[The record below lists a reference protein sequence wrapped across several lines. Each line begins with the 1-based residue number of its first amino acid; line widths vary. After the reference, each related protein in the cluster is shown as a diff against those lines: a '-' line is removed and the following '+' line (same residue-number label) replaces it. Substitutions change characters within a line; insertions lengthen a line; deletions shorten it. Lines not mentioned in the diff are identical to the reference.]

1 MIAALL
7 VLWRLLFYRPLIL
20 VALLLI
26 YLVAA
31 LLLFTVDSPQSGIAV
46 AALAA
51 FGCGGLSALLT
62 DRISRHSL
70 QASSIGLP
78 NHSRMMRRVQA
89 CFLVLFAA
97 IPAALA
103 SVRGAEP
110 LAAFAALA
118 TATAVGI
125 LIAAYRAAGWLLL
138 VPVLSKVLPLSSW
151 AALPPVQG
159 LCTVVGA
166 YVIWRWFDLPVKVER
181 AASVAESR
189 LADAGH
195 ERSDPLRRPQESVAN
210 EEPASSPSEEVPLD
224 ILSTDF
230 APDQQLLVV
239 LAVGLGYSVKVRWR
253 GVLYGAGIAMALLA
267 ASRASHG
274 SSLTVLAYLIVT
286 GLCCFALVGQL
297 QIFLRRWTQTATE
310 QALLHLTPRWPEP
323 RSIKRAVLASTVV
336 IQRGSVAVWAACS
349 AVAAILGWIDR
360 TALLA
365 GFIAILGTSFAFSGA
380 LWAVLAHRRIREW
393 HLSTIASVLIV
404 GAGAATILFSAPA
417 LSHSLAAGA
426 GLMIAPP
433 ALALAWYALAP
444 LRVPLNVDP
453 QALNAARL

>member
-1 MIAALL
+1 M
-7 VLWRLLFYRPLIL
+7 
-20 VALLLI
+20 
-26 YLVAA
+26 
-31 LLLFTVDSPQSGIAV
+31 
-46 AALAA
+46 
-51 FGCGGLSALLT
+51 
-62 DRISRHSL
+62 
-70 QASSIGLP
+70 
-78 NHSRMMRRVQA
+78 
-89 CFLVLFAA
+89 
-97 IPAALA
+97 
-103 SVRGAEP
+103 
-110 LAAFAALA
+110 
-118 TATAVGI
+118 
-125 LIAAYRAAGWLLL
+125 
-138 VPVLSKVLPLSSW
+138 PVLSKVLPLSSW

-210 EEPASSPSEEVPLD
+210 EEPASSPSEELPLD
-224 ILSTDF
+224 TLSTDF

-253 GVLYGAGIAMALLA
+253 GVLYGAGVAMALLA

-297 QIFLRRWTQTATE
+297 QIFLQRWTQTATQ

-349 AVAAILGWIDR
+349 AVAAILGCDR
-360 TALLA
+360 SNSVARRFHRNSRHIIRLQRRP
-365 GFIAILGTSFAFSGA
+365 LGRTCAPSDTGVASLNDCVGTD
-380 LWAVLAHRRIREW
+380 RRRRCGD
-393 HLSTIASVLIV
+393 HLIQRTCS
-404 GAGAATILFSAPA
+404 
-417 LSHSLAAGA
+417 
-426 GLMIAPP
+426 
-433 ALALAWYALAP
+433 
-444 LRVPLNVDP
+444 
-453 QALNAARL
+453 